1 MRTGYRAL
9 WLTLA
14 TVCWSDTQCP
24 SYLAPECDADQN
36 VELFP
41 TSFMIFGAYEG
52 QVYTAGN
59 VVIIVAEFP
68 DYVCRLPDPA
78 ELDPLCRPTMLISLF
93 TNKGTCYN
101 LTAVSAAKLEYD
113 FGFSFSDDPTLE
125 TDSGVYNHW
134 SFPLHVMNGMSTS
147 RLEII
152 SVTIPESCNSPL
164 AKFDN
169 DHQLAQVVRVLPNIK
184 IDARPPQI
192 ISLHTGKSPGTY
204 TNGTIIN
211 IVAEF
216 SKDVSLSSLPDQ
228 YSQMYVDL
236 SNPFRIP
243 FGVPYL
249 ELNSNALV
257 PLRGFDSAVSKRKL
271 SFLYTVGTGEET
283 PLGAQLDIK
292 AGTAIEL
299 NGGSIVG
306 DGTGLD
312 VNMSSIPI
320 PGEEGGAPLHLPAAT
335 P

>member
-1 MRTGYRAL
+1 MDTGYQSQ
-9 WLTLA
+9 WLTLQLLA
-14 TVCWSDTQCP
+14 VLYLSDAQCP
-24 SYLAPECDADQN
+24 AYLAPDCDTYQN
-36 VELFP
+36 VDLFP

-68 DYVCRLPDPA
+68 DHVCNLPDPA

-113 FGFSFSDDPTLE
+113 FGFSFADDPSLE
-125 TDSGVYNHW
+125 TDSGIYNHW
-134 SFPLHVMNGMSTS
+134 SFPLHVTNGMSTS
-147 RLEII
+147 RLEILSI
-152 SVTIPESCNSPL
+152 TIPESCNSPK

-169 DHQLAQVVRVLPNIK
+169 KRQLTQVVRVLPNIK
-184 IDARPPQI
+184 IDAKPPQI
-192 ISLHTGKSPGTY
+192 ISLHTGKSTGTY

-216 SKDVSLSSLPDQ
+216 SKDISLSSLPDQ
-228 YSQMYVDL
+228 FSQMYVDL
-236 SNPFRIP
+236 SSRCRIP

-257 PLRGFDSAVSKRKL
+257 PLRGFDTAQSKRKL
-271 SFLYTVGTGEET
+271 SFLYIVGTGEET
-283 PLGAQLDIK
+283 PPGAQLDIK
-292 AGTAIEL
+292 PGTAIEL

-306 DGTGLD
+306 EGTGLD
-312 VNMSSIPI
+312 VNMSSIPV
-320 PGEEGGAPLHLPAAT
+320 PGEEGAT
-335 P
+335 